1 MEPVSL
7 QNCLQQLNSLSYSPI
22 IGNKPMSKDNSSQP
36 SQIPLFSNQSKLY
49 NLSAASVSNSVSS
62 TKTPASKKRLFS
74 DTSPPSPTG
83 QENKAKHIKMK
94 QEQLDATLDNFFMK
108 LKKEN
113 DDQNEKNRKEIGK
126 LSEKLTQTDKSIT
139 EKFVMLSGQIVD
151 LQGKQKSET
160 EARVK
165 LQNEVGTLKSQVEDL
180 ASKIGSENVV
190 DVQGAVDAILPL
202 VTEALS
208 ETINGHTAEVKA
220 YNSQAKATYFQS
232 LVNEIKLQEKDVML
246 YGFSV
251 QESADLHVEIKT
263 KVFENIMD
271 LGIDEFKAIKIGNA
285 RGDRPAPLKISFKSL
300 EDKNDVIGNA
310 FKLPRGMSM
319 EKCLPRRYRTKNK
332 EFFPYDFKKD

>member
-1 MEPVSL
+1 MEPVPL

-126 LSEKLTQTDKSIT
+126 LS
-139 EKFVMLSGQIVD
+139 
-151 LQGKQKSET
+151 
-160 EARVK
+160 
-165 LQNEVGTLKSQVEDL
+165 
-180 ASKIGSENVV
+180 
-190 DVQGAVDAILPL
+190 
-202 VTEALS
+202 
-208 ETINGHTAEVKA
+208 
-220 YNSQAKATYFQS
+220 
-232 LVNEIKLQEKDVML
+232 
-246 YGFSV
+246 
-251 QESADLHVEIKT
+251 
-263 KVFENIMD
+263 
-271 LGIDEFKAIKIGNA
+271 
-285 RGDRPAPLKISFKSL
+285 
-300 EDKNDVIGNA
+300 
-310 FKLPRGMSM
+310 
-319 EKCLPRRYRTKNK
+319 
-332 EFFPYDFKKD
+332 